1 MSDEFIKAARK
12 EIKSEIESLKNI
24 FLSCTNDEQ
33 LYKKSTDIEKH
44 MHKIKGL
51 APMMGQDSIGEIAGI
66 SDIIL
71 KHVTSHSILKN
82 SHEII
87 FEAVSKMSDIFDGH
101 SKIDADSFRK
111 KVQYAFPK
119 ILGI

>member
-1 MSDEFIKAARK
+1 MSDEFLKVARK
-12 EIKSEIESLKNI
+12 EIKFEIESLKNI

-51 APMMGQDSIGEIAGI
+51 APMMSQDSIGEIAGI

-71 KHVTSHSILKN
+71 KHITSHGTLNN
-82 SHEII
+82 SNKII
-87 FEAVSKMSDIFDGH
+87 FEAISNMSDIFDGH
-101 SKIDADSFRK
+101 SKIDVDNFRK
-111 KVQYAFPK
+111 KVQEAFPE